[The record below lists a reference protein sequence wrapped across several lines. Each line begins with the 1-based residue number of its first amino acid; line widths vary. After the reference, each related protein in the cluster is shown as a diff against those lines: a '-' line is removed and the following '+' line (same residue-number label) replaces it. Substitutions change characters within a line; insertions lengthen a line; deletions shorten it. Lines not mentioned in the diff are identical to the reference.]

1 MKQTMITITTKLY
14 DGSTY
19 RKTVDAMATPLSGI
33 GCFVDD
39 VVFSTFMR
47 SEVKSV
53 NWQFIGNKATVAR

>member
-1 MKQTMITITTKLY
+1 MKKTMITITTKLH
-14 DGSTY
+14 DGTTY

-39 VVFSTFMR
+39 VVCSTFMR

-53 NWQFIGNKATVAR
+53 SWQFVH